1 LKGSSIGALT
11 ALPYAMAADVVDV
24 DSARTGK
31 SQGGAYFSIWS
42 MTRKL
47 AYALGLFIGTNL
59 VVLFGFNSLADP
71 LDTTNTTFALVML
84 AVTYSMI
91 PAVFK
96 FVAMPLLWNYS
107 LTEERVREI
116 QSDIARGGPDLRP
129 PAPGSPELVNP
140 PAA

>member
-1 LKGSSIGALT
+1 
-11 ALPYAMAADVVDV
+11 MAADVVDV
-24 DSARTGK
+24 DSQRTGK
-31 SQGGAYFSIWS
+31 SQGGAYFSIWL

-71 LDTTNTTFALVML
+71 LNTTNSTFALLML
-84 AVTYSMI
+84 AVTYSMV

-107 LTEERVREI
+107 LTEERLREI
-116 QSDIARGGPDLRP
+116 QAEIDSGKPPLPMP
-129 PAPGSPELVNP
+129 PAPGSPGALNP
-140 PAA
+140 PPA